1 MLILNLLCNDMNVLT
16 VSQINTFIKAV
27 FDERQELRNIYVS
40 GEISNFTHYYRSGHM
55 YFTLKDEN
63 AQIKAVMFFS
73 YASRL
78 KFQPESGM
86 KVICRGYI
94 TVYEKS
100 GEYQLYVDD
109 MQPDG
114 LGALNLAYEQLKA
127 KLFAEGVCS
136 DDVKKPLPRY
146 PRKIGVVTSDIGAAV
161 EDIKN
166 ITARRWPLAEVVIA
180 PTLVQGANA
189 APDIIKSIIRLDNAG
204 DIDVIIVGRGGGSV
218 EDLWA
223 FNTESVAR
231 AVINCK
237 TPIVSAVGH
246 ETDFTICDFVADLR
260 APTPSAAAEIVCPD
274 IGTEIAR
281 CDNLKNMLSRFENEK
296 IDGEMQYLSDLTET
310 SVLASSENFLKEHCD
325 YVAELASR
333 LGSSFDLML
342 GDRDNKF
349 ALLLGKL
356 NALSPLAV
364 MQRGYSVAKEKN
376 GKIIKSV
383 SQISAEDNVKI
394 EFADG
399 NAVCRVCEV
408 NKIER

>member
-1 MLILNLLCNDMNVLT
+1 MNVLT

-27 FDERQELRNIYVS
+27 FAERQELRNVYIS

-63 AQIKAVMFFS
+63 AQIKAVMFSS

-94 TVYEKS
+94 SIYEKS

-127 KLFAEGVCS
+127 KLFAEGVCG

-166 ITARRWPLAEVVIA
+166 ITARRWPLANVVIA

-189 APDIIKSIIRLDNAG
+189 APDIVKSIVRLDNAG

-223 FNTESVAR
+223 FNTEGVAR
-231 AVINCK
+231 AIINCK

-260 APTPSAAAEIVCPD
+260 APTPSAAAEIICPD
-274 IGTEIAR
+274 IEAEIAH
-281 CDNLKNMLSRFENEK
+281 CENLKNMLFRLESDK
-296 IDGEMQYLSDLTET
+296 IDEEMQYIADLTET
-310 SVLASSENFLKEHCD
+310 SVLASPENFLKEHCD
-325 YVAELASR
+325 YLGELSSR
-333 LGSSFDLML
+333 FCRAFDSTL
-342 GDRDNKF
+342 GDKENNF
-349 ALLLGKL
+349 AMLLGKL

-364 MQRGYSVAKEKN
+364 MQRGYAVAKESG

-383 SQISAEDNVKI
+383 SQISANDDVKI

-399 NAVCRVCEV
+399 NAVCKVCEV
-408 NKIER
+408 NQIER

>member
-1 MLILNLLCNDMNVLT
+1 MNVLT
-16 VSQINTFIKAV
+16 VTQINTFIKAI
-27 FDERQELRNIYVS
+27 FAERQELRNVYIN

-63 AQIKAVMFFS
+63 AQIKAVMFSS

-78 KFQPESGM
+78 KFQPENGM

-94 TVYEKS
+94 SVYEKS

-114 LGALNLAYEQLKA
+114 LGALNMAYEQLKA

-136 DDVKKPLPRY
+136 DEVKKPLPRY
-146 PRKIGVVTSDIGAAV
+146 PLKIGVVTSDIGAAV

-166 ITARRWPLAEVVIA
+166 ITARRWPIAELVIV

-189 APDIIKSIIRLDNAG
+189 APDIIKSISCLEKYG

-231 AVINCK
+231 AVIDCK
-237 TPIVSAVGH
+237 IPIVSAVGH
-246 ETDFTICDFVADLR
+246 ESDFTICDFVADLR
-260 APTPSAAAEIVCPD
+260 APTPSAAAEIICPD
-274 IGTEIAR
+274 INVEISR
-281 CDNLKNMLSRFENEK
+281 CENAKVMIERLVNDK
-296 IDGEMQYLSDLTET
+296 IDEEMQFVSDLTET

-325 YVAELASR
+325 YIKDLRTR
-333 LGSSFDLML
+333 LKDSFDNVF
-342 GDRDNKF
+342 GVYENRF
-349 ALLLGKL
+349 AVLLGKL

-364 MQRGYSVAKEKN
+364 MERGYSVAKTA
-376 GKIIKSV
+376 GGAIIKSA
-383 SQISAEDNVKI
+383 SQIAVNDNINI
-394 EFADG
+394 EFANG
-399 NAVCRVCEV
+399 SAVCSVCEV
-408 NKIER
+408 NEIE

>member
-1 MLILNLLCNDMNVLT
+1 MNVLT

-27 FDERQELRNIYVS
+27 FAERQELRNVYIS
-40 GEISNFTHYYRSGHM
+40 GEISNFTHCYRSGHM

-63 AQIKAVMFFS
+63 AQIKAVMFSS

-94 TVYEKS
+94 SVYEKS

-127 KLFAEGVCS
+127 KLFAEGVCG
-136 DDVKKPLPRY
+136 DDVKKQLPRY

-166 ITARRWPLAEVVIA
+166 ITARIWPLANVVIA

-189 APDIIKSIIRLDNAG
+189 APDIVKSIVRLDNAG

-223 FNTESVAR
+223 FNTEGVAR

-260 APTPSAAAEIVCPD
+260 APTPSAAAEIICPD
-274 IGTEIAR
+274 IEAEIAH
-281 CDNLKNMLSRFENEK
+281 CENLKNMLSRLESDK
-296 IDGEMQYLSDLTET
+296 IDEEMQYIADLTET
-310 SVLASSENFLKEHCD
+310 SVLASPENFLKEHGD
-325 YVAELASR
+325 YLGELSSR
-333 LGSSFDLML
+333 FCRAFDLTL
-342 GDRDNKF
+342 GDKENIF
-349 ALLLGKL
+349 AMLLGKL

-364 MQRGYSVAKEKN
+364 MQRGYAVAKESG

-383 SQISAEDNVKI
+383 SQISANDDLKI

-399 NAVCRVCEV
+399 NAVCKVCEV

>member
-1 MLILNLLCNDMNVLT
+1 MNVLT
-16 VSQINTFIKAV
+16 VTQINTFIKAI
-27 FDERQELRNIYVS
+27 FAERQELRNVYIS

-63 AQIKAVMFFS
+63 AQIKAVMFSS

-78 KFQPESGM
+78 KFQPENGM

-94 TVYEKS
+94 SVYEKS

-114 LGALNLAYEQLKA
+114 LGALNMAYEQLKA

-136 DDVKKPLPRY
+136 DEVKKPLPRY
-146 PRKIGVVTSDIGAAV
+146 PLKIGVVTSDIGAAV

-166 ITARRWPLAEVVIA
+166 ITARRWPVAELVIV

-189 APDIIKSIIRLDNAG
+189 APDIIKSISCLEKYS

-231 AVINCK
+231 AVIDCK
-237 TPIVSAVGH
+237 IPIVSAVGH
-246 ETDFTICDFVADLR
+246 ESDFTICDFVADLR
-260 APTPSAAAEIVCPD
+260 APTPSAAAEIICPD
-274 IGTEIAR
+274 INVEISR
-281 CDNLKNMLSRFENEK
+281 CENAKVMIERLVNDK
-296 IDGEMQYLSDLTET
+296 IDEEMQFVSDLTET

-325 YVAELASR
+325 YIKDLRTR
-333 LGSSFDLML
+333 LKDSFDNVF
-342 GDRDNKF
+342 GVYENRF
-349 ALLLGKL
+349 AVLLGKL

-364 MQRGYSVAKEKN
+364 MERGYSVAKTA
-376 GKIIKSV
+376 GGAIIKSA
-383 SQISAEDNVKI
+383 SQIAVNDNINI
-394 EFADG
+394 EFANG
-399 NAVCRVCEV
+399 SAVCSVCEV
-408 NKIER
+408 NEIE

>member
-1 MLILNLLCNDMNVLT
+1 MNVLT
-16 VSQINTFIKAV
+16 VTQINTFIKAI
-27 FDERQELRNIYVS
+27 FAERQELRNVYIS

-63 AQIKAVMFFS
+63 AQIKAVMFSS

-78 KFQPESGM
+78 KFQPENGM

-94 TVYEKS
+94 SVYEKS

-114 LGALNLAYEQLKA
+114 LGALNMAYEQLKA

-136 DDVKKPLPRY
+136 DEVKKPLPRY
-146 PRKIGVVTSDIGAAV
+146 PLKIGVVTSDIGAAV

-166 ITARRWPLAEVVIA
+166 ITARRWPIAELVIV

-189 APDIIKSIIRLDNAG
+189 APDIIKSIICLEKYG

-231 AVINCK
+231 AVIDCK
-237 TPIVSAVGH
+237 IPIVSAVGH
-246 ETDFTICDFVADLR
+246 ESDFTICDFVADLR
-260 APTPSAAAEIVCPD
+260 APTPSAAAEIICPD
-274 IGTEIAR
+274 INVEISR
-281 CDNLKNMLSRFENEK
+281 CENEK
-296 IDGEMQYLSDLTET
+296 VMIERLVNDKIDEEMQFVSDLTET

-325 YVAELASR
+325 YIKDLRTR
-333 LGSSFDLML
+333 LKDSFDNVF
-342 GDRDNKF
+342 GVYENRF
-349 ALLLGKL
+349 AVLLGKL

-364 MQRGYSVAKEKN
+364 MERGYSVAKTA
-376 GKIIKSV
+376 GGAIIKSA
-383 SQISAEDNVKI
+383 SQIAVNDNINI
-394 EFADG
+394 EFANG
-399 NAVCRVCEV
+399 SAVCSVCEV
-408 NKIER
+408 NEIE

>member
-1 MLILNLLCNDMNVLT
+1 MNVLT
-16 VSQINTFIKAV
+16 VTQINTFIKAI
-27 FDERQELRNIYVS
+27 FAERQELRNVYIS

-63 AQIKAVMFFS
+63 AQIKAVMFSS

-78 KFQPESGM
+78 KFQPENGM

-94 TVYEKS
+94 SVYEKS

-114 LGALNLAYEQLKA
+114 LGALNMAYEQLKA

-136 DDVKKPLPRY
+136 DEVKKPLPRY
-146 PRKIGVVTSDIGAAV
+146 PLKIGVVTSDIGAAV

-166 ITARRWPLAEVVIA
+166 ITARRWPIAELVIV

-189 APDIIKSIIRLDNAG
+189 APDIIKSISCLEKYC

-218 EDLWA
+218 EELWA

-231 AVINCK
+231 AVIDCK
-237 TPIVSAVGH
+237 IPIVSAVGH
-246 ETDFTICDFVADLR
+246 ESDFTICDFVADLR
-260 APTPSAAAEIVCPD
+260 APTPSAAAEIICPD
-274 IGTEIAR
+274 INVEISR
-281 CDNLKNMLSRFENEK
+281 CENAKVMIERLVNDK
-296 IDGEMQYLSDLTET
+296 IDEEMQFVSDLTET

-325 YVAELASR
+325 YIKDLRTR
-333 LGSSFDLML
+333 LKDSFDNVF
-342 GDRDNKF
+342 GVYENRF
-349 ALLLGKL
+349 AVLLGKL

-364 MQRGYSVAKEKN
+364 MERGYSVAKTA
-376 GKIIKSV
+376 GGAIIKSA
-383 SQISAEDNVKI
+383 SQIAVNDNINI
-394 EFADG
+394 EFANG
-399 NAVCRVCEV
+399 SAVCSVCEV
-408 NKIER
+408 NEIE

>member
-1 MLILNLLCNDMNVLT
+1 MNVLT
-16 VSQINTFIKAV
+16 VTQINTFIKAI
-27 FDERQELRNIYVS
+27 FAERQELRNVYIS

-63 AQIKAVMFFS
+63 AQIKAVMFSS

-78 KFQPESGM
+78 KFQPENGM

-94 TVYEKS
+94 SVYEKS

-114 LGALNLAYEQLKA
+114 LGALNMAYEQLKA

-136 DDVKKPLPRY
+136 DEVKKPLPRY
-146 PRKIGVVTSDIGAAV
+146 PLKIGVVTSDIGAAV

-166 ITARRWPLAEVVIA
+166 ITARRWPVAELVIV

-189 APDIIKSIIRLDNAG
+189 APDIIKSISCLEKYG

-231 AVINCK
+231 AVIDCK
-237 TPIVSAVGH
+237 IPIVSAVGH
-246 ETDFTICDFVADLR
+246 ESDFTICDFVADLR
-260 APTPSAAAEIVCPD
+260 APTPSAAAEIICPD
-274 IGTEIAR
+274 INVEISR
-281 CDNLKNMLSRFENEK
+281 CENEK
-296 IDGEMQYLSDLTET
+296 VMIERLVNDKIDEEMQFVSDLTET

-325 YVAELASR
+325 YIKDLRTR
-333 LGSSFDLML
+333 LKDSFDNVF
-342 GDRDNKF
+342 GIYENRF
-349 ALLLGKL
+349 AVLLGKL

-364 MQRGYSVAKEKN
+364 MERGYSVAKTA
-376 GKIIKSV
+376 GGAIIKSA
-383 SQISAEDNVKI
+383 SQIAVNDNINI
-394 EFADG
+394 EFANG
-399 NAVCRVCEV
+399 SAVCNVCEV
-408 NKIER
+408 NEIE

>member
-1 MLILNLLCNDMNVLT
+1 MNVLT
-16 VSQINTFIKAV
+16 VTQINTFIKAI
-27 FDERQELRNIYVS
+27 FAERQELRNVYIS

-63 AQIKAVMFFS
+63 AQIKAVMFSS

-78 KFQPESGM
+78 KFQPENGM

-94 TVYEKS
+94 SVYEKS

-114 LGALNLAYEQLKA
+114 LGALNMAYEQLKA

-136 DDVKKPLPRY
+136 DEVKKPLPRY
-146 PRKIGVVTSDIGAAV
+146 PLKIGVVTSDIGAAV

-166 ITARRWPLAEVVIA
+166 ITARRWPVAELVIV

-189 APDIIKSIIRLDNAG
+189 APDIIKSISCLEKYG

-231 AVINCK
+231 AVIDCK
-237 TPIVSAVGH
+237 IPIVSAVGH
-246 ETDFTICDFVADLR
+246 ESDFTICDFVADLR
-260 APTPSAAAEIVCPD
+260 APTPSAAAEIICPD
-274 IGTEIAR
+274 INVEISR
-281 CDNLKNMLSRFENEK
+281 CENANVMIERLVNDK
-296 IDGEMQYLSDLTET
+296 IDEEMQFVSDLTET

-325 YVAELASR
+325 YIKDLRTR
-333 LGSSFDLML
+333 LKDSFDNVF
-342 GDRDNKF
+342 GVYENRF
-349 ALLLGKL
+349 AVLLGKL

-364 MQRGYSVAKEKN
+364 MERGYSVAKTA
-376 GKIIKSV
+376 GGAIIKSA
-383 SQISAEDNVKI
+383 SQIAVNDNINI
-394 EFADG
+394 EFANG
-399 NAVCRVCEV
+399 SAVCSVCEV
-408 NKIER
+408 NEIE

>member
-1 MLILNLLCNDMNVLT
+1 MNVLT

-27 FDERQELRNIYVS
+27 FAERQELRNVYIS

-63 AQIKAVMFFS
+63 AQIKAVMFSS

-94 TVYEKS
+94 SVYEKS

-127 KLFAEGVCS
+127 RLFAEGVCG

-166 ITARRWPLAEVVIA
+166 ITARRWPLAKVVIA

-189 APDIIKSIIRLDNAG
+189 APDIVKSIVRLDNAG

-223 FNTESVAR
+223 FNTEGVAR
-231 AVINCK
+231 AIINCK

-246 ETDFTICDFVADLR
+246 ETDFTTCDFVADLR
-260 APTPSAAAEIVCPD
+260 APTPSAAAEIICPD
-274 IGTEIAR
+274 IEAEIAH
-281 CDNLKNMLSRFENEK
+281 CENLKNMLSRLESDK
-296 IDGEMQYLSDLTET
+296 IDEEMQYIADLTET
-310 SVLASSENFLKEHCD
+310 SVLASPENFLKEHCD
-325 YVAELASR
+325 YLGELSSR
-333 LGSSFDLML
+333 FCRAFDSTL
-342 GDRDNKF
+342 GDKENKF
-349 ALLLGKL
+349 AMLLGKL

-364 MQRGYSVAKEKN
+364 MQRGYAVAKESG

-383 SQISAEDNVKI
+383 SQISANDDVKI

-399 NAVCRVCEV
+399 NAVCKVCEV
-408 NKIER
+408 NQIER

>member
-1 MLILNLLCNDMNVLT
+1 MNVLT
-16 VSQINTFIKAV
+16 VTQINTFIKAI
-27 FDERQELRNIYVS
+27 FAERQELRNVYIN

-63 AQIKAVMFFS
+63 AQIKAVMFSS

-78 KFQPESGM
+78 KFQPENGM

-94 TVYEKS
+94 SVYEKS

-114 LGALNLAYEQLKA
+114 LGALNMAYEQLKA

-136 DDVKKPLPRY
+136 DEVKKPLPRY
-146 PRKIGVVTSDIGAAV
+146 PLKIGVVTSDIGAAV

-166 ITARRWPLAEVVIA
+166 ITARRWPIAELVIV

-189 APDIIKSIIRLDNAG
+189 APNIIKSISCLEKYG

-231 AVINCK
+231 AVIDCK
-237 TPIVSAVGH
+237 IPIVSAVGH
-246 ETDFTICDFVADLR
+246 ESDFTICDFVADLR
-260 APTPSAAAEIVCPD
+260 APTPSAAAEIICPD
-274 IGTEIAR
+274 INVEISR
-281 CDNLKNMLSRFENEK
+281 CENAKVMIERLVNDK
-296 IDGEMQYLSDLTET
+296 IDEEMQFVSDLTET

-325 YVAELASR
+325 YIKDLRTR
-333 LGSSFDLML
+333 LKDSFDNVF
-342 GDRDNKF
+342 GVYENRF
-349 ALLLGKL
+349 AVLLGKL

-364 MQRGYSVAKEKN
+364 MERGYSVAKTA
-376 GKIIKSV
+376 GGAIIKSA
-383 SQISAEDNVKI
+383 SQIAVNDNINI
-394 EFADG
+394 EFANG
-399 NAVCRVCEV
+399 SAVCSVCEV
-408 NKIER
+408 NEIE

>member
-1 MLILNLLCNDMNVLT
+1 MNVLT
-16 VSQINTFIKAV
+16 VTQINTFIKAI
-27 FDERQELRNIYVS
+27 FAERQELRNVYIS

-63 AQIKAVMFFS
+63 AQIKAVMFS
-73 YASRL
+73 SNASRL
-78 KFQPESGM
+78 KFQPENGM

-94 TVYEKS
+94 SVYEKS

-114 LGALNLAYEQLKA
+114 LGALNMAYEQLKA

-136 DDVKKPLPRY
+136 DEVKKPLPRY
-146 PRKIGVVTSDIGAAV
+146 PLKIGVVTSDIGAAV

-166 ITARRWPLAEVVIA
+166 ITARRWPVAELVIV

-189 APDIIKSIIRLDNAG
+189 APDIIKSISCLEKYS

-231 AVINCK
+231 AVIDCK
-237 TPIVSAVGH
+237 IPIVSAVGH
-246 ETDFTICDFVADLR
+246 ESDFTICDFVADLR
-260 APTPSAAAEIVCPD
+260 APTPSAAAEIICPD
-274 IGTEIAR
+274 INVEISR
-281 CDNLKNMLSRFENEK
+281 CENAKVMIERLVNDK
-296 IDGEMQYLSDLTET
+296 IDEEMQFVSDLTET

-325 YVAELASR
+325 YIKDLRTR
-333 LGSSFDLML
+333 LKDSFDNVF
-342 GDRDNKF
+342 GVYENRF
-349 ALLLGKL
+349 AVLLGKL

-364 MQRGYSVAKEKN
+364 MERGYSVAKTA
-376 GKIIKSV
+376 GGAIIKSA
-383 SQISAEDNVKI
+383 SQIAVNDNINI
-394 EFADG
+394 EFANG
-399 NAVCRVCEV
+399 SAVCSVCEV
-408 NKIER
+408 NEIE

>member
-1 MLILNLLCNDMNVLT
+1 MNVLT
-16 VSQINTFIKAV
+16 VTQINTFIKAI
-27 FDERQELRNIYVS
+27 FAERQELRNVYIS

-63 AQIKAVMFFS
+63 AQIKAVMFSS

-78 KFQPESGM
+78 KFQPENGM
-86 KVICRGYI
+86 KVICSGYI
-94 TVYEKS
+94 SVYEKS

-114 LGALNLAYEQLKA
+114 LGALNMAYEQLKA

-136 DDVKKPLPRY
+136 DEVKKPLPRY
-146 PRKIGVVTSDIGAAV
+146 PLKIGVVTSDIGAAV

-166 ITARRWPLAEVVIA
+166 ITARRWPVAELVIV

-189 APDIIKSIIRLDNAG
+189 APDIIKSISCLEKYG

-231 AVINCK
+231 AVIDCK
-237 TPIVSAVGH
+237 IPIVSAVGH
-246 ETDFTICDFVADLR
+246 ESDFTICDFVADLR
-260 APTPSAAAEIVCPD
+260 APTPSAAAEIICPD
-274 IGTEIAR
+274 INVEISR
-281 CDNLKNMLSRFENEK
+281 CENAKVMIGRLVNDK
-296 IDGEMQYLSDLTET
+296 IDEEMQFVSDLTET

-325 YVAELASR
+325 YIKDLRTR
-333 LGSSFDLML
+333 LKDSFDNVF
-342 GDRDNKF
+342 GVYENRF
-349 ALLLGKL
+349 AVLLGKL

-364 MQRGYSVAKEKN
+364 MERGYSVVKTA
-376 GKIIKSV
+376 GGAIIKSA
-383 SQISAEDNVKI
+383 SQIAVNDNINI
-394 EFADG
+394 EFANG
-399 NAVCRVCEV
+399 SAVCSVCEV
-408 NKIER
+408 NEIE

>member
-1 MLILNLLCNDMNVLT
+1 MNVLT

-27 FDERQELRNIYVS
+27 FAERKELRNVYIS

-63 AQIKAVMFFS
+63 AQIKAVMFSS

-86 KVICRGYI
+86 NVICRGYI
-94 TVYEKS
+94 SVYEKS

-127 KLFAEGVCS
+127 KLFAEGVCG

-146 PRKIGVVTSDIGAAV
+146 PRKIGVVTSDIGAAI

-166 ITARRWPLAEVVIA
+166 ITARRWPLAKVVIA

-189 APDIIKSIIRLDNAG
+189 APDIVKSIVRLDNVG

-223 FNTESVAR
+223 FNTEGVAR
-231 AVINCK
+231 AIINCK

-260 APTPSAAAEIVCPD
+260 APTPSAAAEIICPD
-274 IGTEIAR
+274 IEAEIAH
-281 CDNLKNMLSRFENEK
+281 CENLKNMLSRLESDK
-296 IDGEMQYLSDLTET
+296 IDEEMQYIADLTET
-310 SVLASSENFLKEHCD
+310 SVLASSENFLNEHGDYLGELSSRFCRAFDSTLDDKE
-325 YVAELASR
+325 
-333 LGSSFDLML
+333 
-342 GDRDNKF
+342 NKF
-349 ALLLGKL
+349 AMLLGKL

-364 MQRGYSVAKEKN
+364 MQRGYAVAKESG

-383 SQISAEDNVKI
+383 SQISANDDVKI

-399 NAVCRVCEV
+399 NAVCKVCEV
-408 NKIER
+408 NQIER

>member
-1 MLILNLLCNDMNVLT
+1 MNVLT

-27 FDERQELRNIYVS
+27 FAERQELRNVYIS

-63 AQIKAVMFFS
+63 AQIKAVMFSS

-86 KVICRGYI
+86 NVICRGYI
-94 TVYEKS
+94 SVYEKS

-127 KLFAEGVCS
+127 KLFAEGVCG

-166 ITARRWPLAEVVIA
+166 ITARRWPLAKLVIA

-189 APDIIKSIIRLDNAG
+189 APDIVKSIVRLDNAG

-223 FNTESVAR
+223 FNTEGVAR

-260 APTPSAAAEIVCPD
+260 APTPSAAAEIICPD
-274 IGTEIAR
+274 IEAEIAH
-281 CDNLKNMLSRFENEK
+281 CENLKNMLSRLESDK
-296 IDGEMQYLSDLTET
+296 IDEEMQYIADLTET
-310 SVLASSENFLKEHCD
+310 SVLASPENFLKEHCD
-325 YVAELASR
+325 YLGELSSR
-333 LGSSFDLML
+333 FCRAFDSTL
-342 GDRDNKF
+342 GDKENKF
-349 ALLLGKL
+349 AMLLGKL

-364 MQRGYSVAKEKN
+364 MQRGYAVAKESG

-383 SQISAEDNVKI
+383 SQISANDDVKI

-399 NAVCRVCEV
+399 NAVCKVCEV
-408 NKIER
+408 NQIER

>member
-1 MLILNLLCNDMNVLT
+1 MNVLT
-16 VSQINTFIKAV
+16 VTQINTFIKAI
-27 FDERQELRNIYVS
+27 FAERQELRNVYIS

-63 AQIKAVMFFS
+63 AQIKAVMFSS

-78 KFQPESGM
+78 KFQPENGM

-94 TVYEKS
+94 SVYEKS

-114 LGALNLAYEQLKA
+114 LGALNMAYEQLKA

-136 DDVKKPLPRY
+136 DEVKKPLPRY
-146 PRKIGVVTSDIGAAV
+146 PLKIGVVTSDIGAAV

-166 ITARRWPLAEVVIA
+166 ITARRWPVAELVIV

-189 APDIIKSIIRLDNAG
+189 APDIIKSISCLEKYS

-231 AVINCK
+231 AVIDCK
-237 TPIVSAVGH
+237 IPIVSAVGH
-246 ETDFTICDFVADLR
+246 ESDFTICDFVADLR
-260 APTPSAAAEIVCPD
+260 APTPSAAAEIICPD
-274 IGTEIAR
+274 INVEISR
-281 CDNLKNMLSRFENEK
+281 CENAKVMIERLVNDK
-296 IDGEMQYLSDLTET
+296 IDEEMQFVSDLTET

-325 YVAELASR
+325 YIKDLHTR
-333 LGSSFDLML
+333 LKDSFDNVF
-342 GDRDNKF
+342 GIYENRF
-349 ALLLGKL
+349 AVLLGKL

-364 MQRGYSVAKEKN
+364 MERGYSVAKTA
-376 GKIIKSV
+376 GGAIIKSA
-383 SQISAEDNVKI
+383 SQIAVNDNINI
-394 EFADG
+394 EFANG
-399 NAVCRVCEV
+399 SAVCSVCEV
-408 NKIER
+408 NEIE

>member
-1 MLILNLLCNDMNVLT
+1 MNVLT
-16 VSQINTFIKAV
+16 VTQINTFIKAI
-27 FDERQELRNIYVS
+27 FAERQELRNVYIS

-63 AQIKAVMFFS
+63 AQIKAVMFSS

-78 KFQPESGM
+78 KFQPENGM

-94 TVYEKS
+94 SVYEKS

-114 LGALNLAYEQLKA
+114 LGALNMAYEQLKA

-136 DDVKKPLPRY
+136 DEVKKPLPRY
-146 PRKIGVVTSDIGAAV
+146 PLKIGVVTSDIGAAV

-166 ITARRWPLAEVVIA
+166 ITARRWPVAELVIV

-189 APDIIKSIIRLDNAG
+189 APDIIKSISCLEKYG

-231 AVINCK
+231 AVIDCK
-237 TPIVSAVGH
+237 IPIVSAVGH
-246 ETDFTICDFVADLR
+246 ESDFTICDFVADLR
-260 APTPSAAAEIVCPD
+260 APTPSAAAEIICPD
-274 IGTEIAR
+274 INVEISR
-281 CDNLKNMLSRFENEK
+281 CENAKVMIERLVNDK
-296 IDGEMQYLSDLTET
+296 IDGEMQFVSDLTET
-310 SVLASSENFLKEHCD
+310 SVLASSENFLKEHSD
-325 YVAELASR
+325 YIKDLRTR
-333 LGSSFDLML
+333 LKDSFDNVF
-342 GDRDNKF
+342 GVYENRF
-349 ALLLGKL
+349 AVLLGKL

-364 MQRGYSVAKEKN
+364 MERGYSVAKTA
-376 GKIIKSV
+376 GGAIIKSA
-383 SQISAEDNVKI
+383 SQIAVNDNINI
-394 EFADG
+394 EFANG
-399 NAVCRVCEV
+399 SAVCSVCEV
-408 NKIER
+408 NEIE

>member
-1 MLILNLLCNDMNVLT
+1 MNVLT

-27 FDERQELRNIYVS
+27 FAERQELRNVYIS

-63 AQIKAVMFFS
+63 AQIKAVMFSS

-94 TVYEKS
+94 SVYEKS

-127 KLFAEGVCS
+127 KLFAEGVCG

-166 ITARRWPLAEVVIA
+166 ITARRWPLANVVIA

-189 APDIIKSIIRLDNAG
+189 APDIIKSIVRLDNAG

-223 FNTESVAR
+223 FNTEGVAR

-260 APTPSAAAEIVCPD
+260 APTPSAAAEIICPD
-274 IGTEIAR
+274 IEAEIAH
-281 CDNLKNMLSRFENEK
+281 CENLKNMLSRLESDK
-296 IDGEMQYLSDLTET
+296 IDEEMQYIADLTET
-310 SVLASSENFLKEHCD
+310 SVLASSENFLKEHGD
-325 YVAELASR
+325 YLDELSSR
-333 LGSSFDLML
+333 FCRAFDSTL
-342 GDRDNKF
+342 GDKENKF
-349 ALLLGKL
+349 AMLLGKL

-364 MQRGYSVAKEKN
+364 MQRGYAVAKESG

-383 SQISAEDNVKI
+383 SQISANDDVKI

-399 NAVCRVCEV
+399 NAVCKVCEV

>member
-1 MLILNLLCNDMNVLT
+1 MNVLT

-27 FDERQELRNIYVS
+27 FAERQELRNVYIS

-63 AQIKAVMFFS
+63 AQIKAVMFSS

-86 KVICRGYI
+86 NVICRGYI
-94 TVYEKS
+94 SVYEKS

-127 KLFAEGVCS
+127 KLFAEGVCG

-166 ITARRWPLAEVVIA
+166 ITARRWPLAKVVIA
-180 PTLVQGANA
+180 PTLVQGANS
-189 APDIIKSIIRLDNAG
+189 APDIVKSIVRLDNAG

-223 FNTESVAR
+223 FNTEGVAR

-260 APTPSAAAEIVCPD
+260 APTPSAAAEIICPD
-274 IGTEIAR
+274 IEAEIAH
-281 CDNLKNMLSRFENEK
+281 CENLKNMLSRLESDK
-296 IDGEMQYLSDLTET
+296 IDEEMQYIADLTET
-310 SVLASSENFLKEHCD
+310 SVLASPENFLKEHCD
-325 YVAELASR
+325 YLGELSSR
-333 LGSSFDLML
+333 FCRAFDSTL
-342 GDRDNKF
+342 GDKENKF
-349 ALLLGKL
+349 AMLLGKL

-364 MQRGYSVAKEKN
+364 MQRGYAVAKESG

-383 SQISAEDNVKI
+383 SQISVNDDVKI

-399 NAVCRVCEV
+399 NAVCKVCEV
-408 NKIER
+408 NQIER

>member
-1 MLILNLLCNDMNVLT
+1 MNVLT
-16 VSQINTFIKAV
+16 VTQINTFIKAI
-27 FDERQELRNIYVS
+27 FAERQELRNIYIS

-63 AQIKAVMFFS
+63 AQIKAVMFSS

-78 KFQPESGM
+78 KFQPENGM

-94 TVYEKS
+94 SVYEKS

-114 LGALNLAYEQLKA
+114 LGALNMAYEQLKA

-136 DDVKKPLPRY
+136 DEVKKPLPRY
-146 PRKIGVVTSDIGAAV
+146 PLKIGVVTSDIGAAV

-166 ITARRWPLAEVVIA
+166 ITARRWPIAELVIV

-189 APDIIKSIIRLDNAG
+189 APDIIKSISCLEKYG

-231 AVINCK
+231 AVIDCK
-237 TPIVSAVGH
+237 IPIVSAVGH
-246 ETDFTICDFVADLR
+246 ESDFTICDFVADLR
-260 APTPSAAAEIVCPD
+260 APTPSAAAEIICPD
-274 IGTEIAR
+274 INVEISR
-281 CDNLKNMLSRFENEK
+281 CENAKVMIERLVNDK
-296 IDGEMQYLSDLTET
+296 IDEEMQFVSDLTET

-325 YVAELASR
+325 YIKDLRTR
-333 LGSSFDLML
+333 LKDSFDNVF
-342 GDRDNKF
+342 GIYENRF
-349 ALLLGKL
+349 AVLLGKL

-364 MQRGYSVAKEKN
+364 MERGYSVAKTA
-376 GKIIKSV
+376 GGAIIKSA
-383 SQISAEDNVKI
+383 SQIAVNDNINI
-394 EFADG
+394 EFANG
-399 NAVCRVCEV
+399 SAVCSVCEV
-408 NKIER
+408 NEIE

>member
-1 MLILNLLCNDMNVLT
+1 MNVLT

-27 FDERQELRNIYVS
+27 LAERQELRNVYIS

-63 AQIKAVMFFS
+63 AQIKAVMFSS

-94 TVYEKS
+94 SVYEKS

-166 ITARRWPLAEVVIA
+166 ITARRWPLANVVIA

-189 APDIIKSIIRLDNAG
+189 APDIVKSIVRLDNAG

-223 FNTESVAR
+223 FNTEGVAR

-260 APTPSAAAEIVCPD
+260 APTPSAAAEIICPD
-274 IGTEIAR
+274 IEAEIAH
-281 CDNLKNMLSRFENEK
+281 CENLKNMLSRLECDK
-296 IDGEMQYLSDLTET
+296 IDEEMQYIADLTET
-310 SVLASSENFLKEHCD
+310 SVLASPENFLKEHGD
-325 YVAELASR
+325 YLGELSSR
-333 LGSSFDLML
+333 FCRAFDSAL
-342 GDRDNKF
+342 GDKENKF
-349 ALLLGKL
+349 AMLLGKL

-364 MQRGYSVAKEKN
+364 MQRGYAVAKESG

-383 SQISAEDNVKI
+383 SQISANDDVKI

-399 NAVCRVCEV
+399 NAVCKVCEV
-408 NKIER
+408 NQIER

>member
-1 MLILNLLCNDMNVLT
+1 MNVLT

-27 FDERQELRNIYVS
+27 FAERQELRNVYIS

-63 AQIKAVMFFS
+63 AQIKAVMFSS

-86 KVICRGYI
+86 NVICRGYI
-94 TVYEKS
+94 SVYEKS

-127 KLFAEGVCS
+127 KLFAEGVCG

-166 ITARRWPLAEVVIA
+166 ITARRWPLAKVVIA

-189 APDIIKSIIRLDNAG
+189 APDIVKSIVRLDNAG

-223 FNTESVAR
+223 FNTEGVAR

-260 APTPSAAAEIVCPD
+260 APTPSAAAEIICPD
-274 IGTEIAR
+274 IEAEIAH
-281 CDNLKNMLSRFENEK
+281 CENLKNVLSRLESDK
-296 IDGEMQYLSDLTET
+296 IDEEMQYIADLTET

-325 YVAELASR
+325 YLGELSSR
-333 LGSSFDLML
+333 FCRAFDSTL
-342 GDRDNKF
+342 GDKENKF
-349 ALLLGKL
+349 AMLLGKL

-364 MQRGYSVAKEKN
+364 MQRGYAVAKESG

-383 SQISAEDNVKI
+383 SQISANDDVKI

-399 NAVCRVCEV
+399 NAVCKVCEV
-408 NKIER
+408 NQIER

>member
-1 MLILNLLCNDMNVLT
+1 MNVLT

-27 FDERQELRNIYVS
+27 FAERQELRNVYIS

-63 AQIKAVMFFS
+63 AQIKAVMFSS

-94 TVYEKS
+94 SVYEKS
-100 GEYQLYVDD
+100 GEYQLY
-109 MQPDG
+109 
-114 LGALNLAYEQLKA
+114 
-127 KLFAEGVCS
+127 FAEGVCG

-166 ITARRWPLAEVVIA
+166 ITARRWPLAKVVIA

-189 APDIIKSIIRLDNAG
+189 APDIVKSIVRLDNAG

-223 FNTESVAR
+223 FNTEGVAR

-260 APTPSAAAEIVCPD
+260 APTPSAAAEIICPD
-274 IGTEIAR
+274 IEAEIAH
-281 CDNLKNMLSRFENEK
+281 CENLKNMLSRLESDK
-296 IDGEMQYLSDLTET
+296 IDEEMQYIADLTET
-310 SVLASSENFLKEHCD
+310 SVLASPENFLKEHCD
-325 YVAELASR
+325 YLGELSLRFCRA
-333 LGSSFDLML
+333 FDSTLC
-342 GDRDNKF
+342 DKENKF
-349 ALLLGKL
+349 AMLLGKL

-364 MQRGYSVAKEKN
+364 MQRGYAVAKESG

-383 SQISAEDNVKI
+383 SQISANDDVKI

-399 NAVCRVCEV
+399 NAVCKVCEV
-408 NKIER
+408 NQIER

>member
-1 MLILNLLCNDMNVLT
+1 MNVLT

-27 FDERQELRNIYVS
+27 FAERQELRNVYIS

-63 AQIKAVMFFS
+63 AQIKAVMFSS

-94 TVYEKS
+94 SVYEKS

-127 KLFAEGVCS
+127 KLFAEGVCG

-166 ITARRWPLAEVVIA
+166 ITARRWPLAKVVIA

-189 APDIIKSIIRLDNAG
+189 APDIVKSIVRLDNAG

-223 FNTESVAR
+223 FNTEGVAR

-260 APTPSAAAEIVCPD
+260 APTPSAAAEIICPD
-274 IGTEIAR
+274 IEAEIAH
-281 CDNLKNMLSRFENEK
+281 CENLKNMLSRLESDK
-296 IDGEMQYLSDLTET
+296 IDEEMQYIADLTER
-310 SVLASSENFLKEHCD
+310 SVLASPENFLKEHGD
-325 YVAELASR
+325 YLGELSSR
-333 LGSSFDLML
+333 FCRAFDSTL
-342 GDRDNKF
+342 GDKENKF
-349 ALLLGKL
+349 AMLLGKL

-364 MQRGYSVAKEKN
+364 MQRGYAVAKESG

-383 SQISAEDNVKI
+383 SQISANDDVKI

-399 NAVCRVCEV
+399 NAVCKVCEV
-408 NKIER
+408 NQIER